1 MYLTTH
7 KLSPQ
12 LCDHDETN
20 ISRKS
25 KMLEMDRN
33 PVPKRRKDAIKP
45 MASEVGSAWMSSLDD
60 LEDSR

>member
-1 MYLTTH
+1 
-7 KLSPQ
+7 
-12 LCDHDETN
+12 
-20 ISRKS
+20 
-25 KMLEMDRN
+25 MLEMDRN